1 MLNTHQKEENK
12 SKINPVKHW
21 KFPQNL
27 CTMCHLDWLLDQKQ
41 DPHNYDSVEKR
52 FTWITWINFLISV
65 LLLLWVWLVLLQD
78 QSFCVAMK

>member
-52 FTWITWINFLISV
+52 FT
-65 LLLLWVWLVLLQD
+65 
-78 QSFCVAMK
+78 